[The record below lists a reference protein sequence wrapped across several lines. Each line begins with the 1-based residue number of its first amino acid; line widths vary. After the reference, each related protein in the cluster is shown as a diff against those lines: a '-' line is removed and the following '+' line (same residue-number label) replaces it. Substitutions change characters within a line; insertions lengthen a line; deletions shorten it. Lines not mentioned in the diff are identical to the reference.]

1 MRVRVDVEE
10 GGRYTEVQGDGMV
23 GGKRKEG

>member
-1 MRVRVDVEE
+1 MRVRVDVDEK
-10 GGRYTEVQGDGMV
+10 GGYIEVQGDGMV